1 MVAITDNTKSK
12 SERVSLKEEPINGG
26 IKRWETLMSS
36 IFMKST
42 CSSKKSMFLCREAHK
57 SSFDVNQESC
67 VVKACRSDVRHVT
80 GTAAWLSSAHTT
92 KGKTAIIQTWP
103 CLLAHKELKACMIR
117 RLQSS
122 MFTHQSHRWIYMHVR
137 ENQRVIR
144 QPGEHGRGG
153 FSTSSFSPTAKIA
166 PLQPLQSHNSVK
178 NNCLICNRLM
188 HLMVKVF

>member
-12 SERVSLKEEPINGG
+12 SERTSLKEEPINGG
-26 IKRWETLMSS
+26 MKRWETLMSS
-36 IFMKST
+36 IFVKST

-67 VVKACRSDVRHVT
+67 VWRCADLRSGMWWELQRDYPPLTQRRKKLQLSKRDLVSWFIKNSKH
-80 GTAAWLSSAHTT
+80 AWFAGYN
-92 KGKTAIIQTWP
+92 K
-103 CLLAHKELKACMIR
+103 
-117 RLQSS
+117 
-122 MFTHQSHRWIYMHVR
+122 HQSYKCIYTHMH
-137 ENQRVIR
+137 ENQHVIR

-153 FSTSSFSPTAKIA
+153 FCASSFSPTAKIA